1 MHQMA
6 AQSVGH
12 MDDGR
17 PRTGGCQWFA
27 HLVSA
32 TVAFSSGSCANGAP
46 WARTISLV
54 GRWTLRSRKGRA
66 FMWPEAVPQQS
77 TAHDDLECSGH
88 GRTGANRPPPPEAG
102 FAQREPSGFPKPHQ
116 TVRFGEAF
124 VSASADFLLFFSS
137 RCAAASR
144 TFKPSP
150 PRLPAH

>member
-1 MHQMA
+1 MSGGRHACMESLVHQMA

-12 MDDGR
+12 MDEGR
-17 PRTGGCQWFA
+17 PRTGGGQWFA

-32 TVAFSSGSCANGAP
+32 TVAFSSGSCANGTP

-88 GRTGANRPPPPEAG
+88 GRTGANRPPRRRQDFHLEHHPITVARPESLA
-102 FAQREPSGFPKPHQ
+102 
-116 TVRFGEAF
+116 
-124 VSASADFLLFFSS
+124 
-137 RCAAASR
+137 
-144 TFKPSP
+144 
-150 PRLPAH
+150 